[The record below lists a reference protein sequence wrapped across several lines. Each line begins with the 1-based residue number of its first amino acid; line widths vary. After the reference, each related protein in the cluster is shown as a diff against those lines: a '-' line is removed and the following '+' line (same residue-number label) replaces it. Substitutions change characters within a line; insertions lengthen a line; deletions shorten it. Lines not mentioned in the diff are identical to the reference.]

1 MDADSLEILNLS
13 AFGNEFGFTSL
24 KFQLE
29 LMPVP
34 FNFVD
39 TLVKTEL
46 SFDLFEPVPKAD
58 FRWGFFASQLIDI
71 FAMLKQPAL
80 HEKLKKGIERVILIV
95 NDNFMSI
102 LIKSLE
108 ASHKIRNSFE

>member
-13 AFGNEFGFTSL
+13 AFGDEFGLTSL

-34 FNFVD
+34 INFID
-39 TLVKTEL
+39 TLIKTEL
-46 SFDLFEPVPKAD
+46 SFDLFEPVAKAD
-58 FRWGFFASQLIDI
+58 LGWGFFASQLIDV
-71 FAMLKQPAL
+71 FTMLKQPAL
-80 HEKLKKGIERVILIV
+80 HEKLKKSIERVILVV

-108 ASHKIRNSFE
+108 TRHKIRNSFE